1 MLADWH
7 HKKPSSVQAVH
18 VICGDWNL
26 HIITWKEVVIIS
38 SQAAHLEKLGS
49 ALYGTRLSYCSTPS
63 MKLKQDPAIAI

>member
-1 MLADWH
+1 MMKSNTSHDESTGRLIMLADWH

-38 SQAAHLEKLGS
+38 SQAAHLEKLGQWDKNFHS
-49 ALYGTRLSYCSTPS
+49 LH
-63 MKLKQDPAIAI
+63 